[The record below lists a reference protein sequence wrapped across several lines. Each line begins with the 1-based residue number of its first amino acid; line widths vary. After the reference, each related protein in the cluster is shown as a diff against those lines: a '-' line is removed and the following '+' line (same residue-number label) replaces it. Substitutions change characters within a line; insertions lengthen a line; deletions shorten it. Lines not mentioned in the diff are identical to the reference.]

1 MIDEIFAK
9 FDGAFAENTLR
20 AYRSDFKGFK
30 KWCEL
35 NNVEA
40 LKPTPED
47 ISNYIEELSTKLK
60 TSTISRKITCIQ
72 TIPTLSGHANP
83 TRAPEVILA
92 LKRLYRQK
100 GKYQEQ
106 ATPLTREVLEKLIKV
121 SGKGRVG
128 RRNKILLYLGYETM
142 RRRTEICNFEFND
155 LIAIPNGKRAI
166 RLKFSKMDQYG
177 SGKVIPISNLL
188 YDLIIRWQRQVGDE
202 GKILRNIYKS
212 GRIGERLNPASI
224 KVILPDLQHFARLK
238 FDKPLSGHS
247 FRVGAALD
255 MLENSEPLEKI
266 MLRGG

>member
-20 AYRSDFKGFK
+20 AYRSDFKGFT
-30 KWCEL
+30 KWCEQ

-40 LKPTPED
+40 ITPSPAD

-72 TIPTLSGHANP
+72 TVLTLSGHENP

-100 GKYQEQ
+100 GKFQEQ
-106 ATPLTREVLEKLIKV
+106 ATPLTKQVLEKLIKV

-142 RRRTEICNFEFND
+142 RRRAEICNFEFND
-155 LIAIPNGKRAI
+155 LVTLPNGKRGL
-166 RLKFSKMDQYG
+166 RLKFSKTDQYG
-177 SGKVIPISNLL
+177 SGKIIPISNFL
-188 YDLIIRWQRQVGDE
+188 YDLIIRWQRQVGDD

-224 KVILPDLQHFARLK
+224 NV
-238 FDKPLSGHS
+238 SGHPGGL
-247 FRVGAALD
+247 FRQ
-255 MLENSEPLEKI
+255 
-266 MLRGG
+266 